1 MRLAKHVWSSADCQ
15 GRLAVVP
22 PGLISHLAE
31 RSVSSLSLPSLLA
44 SLRDYFRQ
52 AESCSVADSSI
63 LDTVSLLAWVTAN
76 IVETDKHNIAT
87 QALSAAQILQVRNN
101 RQQTPQ

>member
-1 MRLAKHVWSSADCQ
+1 MSLLRLAKHVWSSEDSQ

-22 PGLISHLAE
+22 PSLIAHLAE
-31 RSVSSLSLPSLLA
+31 RK
-44 SLRDYFRQ
+44 

-63 LDTVSLLAWVTAN
+63 LDTVSLLAWVAAN
-76 IVETDKHNIAT
+76 IVETDRHNIAT

-101 RQQTPQ
+101 RQPTP

>member
-1 MRLAKHVWSSADCQ
+1 MRLAKHVWSSADSQ

-22 PGLISHLAE
+22 PSLISHLAE
-31 RSVSSLSLPSLLA
+31 RSVLSSLSSLPPSLSA
-44 SLRDYFRQ
+44 FFRE

-63 LDTVSLLAWVTAN
+63 LDTVSLLAWVAAN
-76 IVETDKHNIAT
+76 IVETDRHNIAT

-101 RQQTPQ
+101 RQPTP

>member
-1 MRLAKHVWSSADCQ
+1 M
-15 GRLAVVP
+15 
-22 PGLISHLAE
+22 
-31 RSVSSLSLPSLLA
+31 
-44 SLRDYFRQ
+44 
-52 AESCSVADSSI
+52 ADSSI
-63 LDTVSLLAWVTAN
+63 LDTVALLAWVTAN

>member
-31 RSVSSLSLPSLLA
+31 RSVISILSSVLPPSLSA
-44 SLRDYFRQ
+44 YFRQ

-63 LDTVSLLAWVTAN
+63 LDTVALLAWVTAN

>member
-31 RSVSSLSLPSLLA
+31 RSVLPSLSA

-63 LDTVSLLAWVTAN
+63 LDTVALLAWVTAN

>member
-1 MRLAKHVWSSADCQ
+1 MSDAWCFSERLLEVCLLRLAKHVWSSEDSQ

-22 PGLISHLAE
+22 PSLIAHLAE
-31 RSVSSLSLPSLLA
+31 RK
-44 SLRDYFRQ
+44 

-63 LDTVSLLAWVTAN
+63 LDTVSLLAWVAAN
-76 IVETDKHNIAT
+76 IVETDRHNIAT

-101 RQQTPQ
+101 RQPTP